1 MADAPEVRTVEL
13 VLPLPPS
20 SNRYYRHVG
29 NRVLLSREARAYR
42 DRCRLVAVAQYGGE
56 LLGGRVRVVADVYMS
71 LRGDL
76 DNRIKQ
82 LLDGLE
88 GAVIENDRQV
98 VDLHLRRHLDRE
110 NPRVEFAIEEVEW
123 P

>member
-1 MADAPEVRTVEL
+1 MAEPEARTVKL
-13 VLPLPPS
+13 TLPLPPS
-20 SNRYYRHVG
+20 SNRYWRHVG
-29 NRVLLSREARAYR
+29 SRVLLSRQAREYR

-56 LLGGRVRVVADVYMS
+56 LLSERVRVVADVYMS

-110 NPRVEFAIEEVEW
+110 NPRIEFAIEEVEW